1 MDFVERHAGWT
12 AAQSAAAEEI
22 RDRAEGGGLKVVRLV
37 FADQHGL
44 LRGKTVTASEMP
56 TVLRE
61 GTGIASS
68 LLAKDTSGR
77 TVFPLFTK
85 ETPLGLPELRGAADM
100 VMVPDPLTFRMLPWS
115 PGTGWLLCDLRFTS
129 GAPVPL
135 CTRGLLRSVLE
146 QTGGLTYRTGLEVEF
161 HLFRLDDPRLGPA
174 DLGQPGA
181 APEVGM
187 LNHGYQYLS
196 ELRYDELDPMLD
208 VLRGTLEE
216 LGLPLRT
223 LEVEFGPSQV
233 ELTLRPADG
242 LGTADAMVLLRSA
255 VKQVAARHGH
265 HATFMCRPHLP
276 GVFSSGWHLHQSVL
290 RDGVGIFAPE
300 PGTGAGTEAE
310 AGAAASGPGLSP
322 YGTAFLGGLLRHARA
337 TSAFSTPTL
346 NGFKRFRSLSLA
358 PDRAVWGRD
367 NRGAMVR
374 VLGDGPS
381 STRLEN
387 RIGEP
392 AANPYLYL
400 ASQLAAG
407 LDGVARGLDPGPA
420 ADEPYATRA
429 EPLPRSLG
437 QALDA
442 LEADEALGD
451 RLGKDFVA
459 YYTSVKRAE
468 LARFDQEVTDW
479 EQREYFRVF

>member
-1 MDFVERHAGWT
+1 M
-12 AAQSAAAEEI
+12 
-22 RDRAEGGGLKVVRLV
+22 
-37 FADQHGL
+37 
-44 LRGKTVTASEMP
+44 
-56 TVLRE
+56 
-61 GTGIASS
+61 
-68 LLAKDTSGR
+68 
-77 TVFPLFTK
+77 
-85 ETPLGLPELRGAADM
+85 
-100 VMVPDPLTFRMLPWS
+100 
-115 PGTGWLLCDLRFTS
+115 
-129 GAPVPL
+129 
-135 CTRGLLRSVLE
+135 
-146 QTGGLTYRTGLEVEF
+146 
-161 HLFRLDDPRLGPA
+161 
-174 DLGQPGA
+174 
-181 APEVGM
+181 
-187 LNHGYQYLS
+187 
-196 ELRYDELDPMLD
+196 
-208 VLRGTLEE
+208 
-216 LGLPLRT
+216 
-223 LEVEFGPSQV
+223 
-233 ELTLRPADG
+233 
-242 LGTADAMVLLRSA
+242 
-255 VKQVAARHGH
+255 
-265 HATFMCRPHLP
+265 
-276 GVFSSGWHLHQSVL
+276 
-290 RDGVGIFAPE
+290 GIFAPE
-300 PGTGAGTEAE
+300 PGTGAGSESE
-310 AGAAASGPGLSP
+310 AGATVGGPGLSP

-437 QALDA
+437 QALDV

>member
-1 MDFVERHAGWT
+1 MT
-12 AAQSAAAEEI
+12 
-22 RDRAEGGGLKVVRLV
+22 VVRLV

-44 LRGKTVTASEMP
+44 LRGKTVTMGELP
-56 TVLRE
+56 NVLRD

-135 CTRGLLRSVLE
+135 CTRGLLRSVLD
-146 QTGGLTYRTGLEVEF
+146 QADGLTYRTGLEVEF
-161 HLFRLDDPRLGPA
+161 HLFRLDDPRLGPG
-174 DLGQPGA
+174 DQGQPGA

-196 ELRYDELDPMLD
+196 ELRYDELDPILD
-208 VLRGTLEE
+208 VLRANIEG
-216 LGLPLRT
+216 LGLPLRS

-233 ELTLRPADG
+233 ELTLQPADG

-276 GVFSSGWHLHQSVL
+276 GVFSSGWHLHQSML

-300 PGTGAGTEAE
+300 TGELT
-310 AGAAASGPGLSP
+310 ASGPPLSP

-346 NGFKRFRSLSLA
+346 NGFKRFRSLSL
-358 PDRAVWGRD
+358 
-367 NRGAMVR
+367 GAGPCGVGAR
-374 VLGDGPS
+374 QPWGDG
-381 STRLEN
+381 
-387 RIGEP
+387 
-392 AANPYLYL
+392 
-400 ASQLAAG
+400 AG
-407 LDGVARGLDPGPA
+407 AG
-420 ADEPYATRA
+420 
-429 EPLPRSLG
+429 
-437 QALDA
+437 
-442 LEADEALGD
+442 
-451 RLGKDFVA
+451 
-459 YYTSVKRAE
+459 
-468 LARFDQEVTDW
+468 
-479 EQREYFRVF
+479 

>member
-1 MDFVERHAGWT
+1 MSGMGFIERHGLWSAEQT
-12 AAQSAAAEEI
+12 AAAGEI
-22 RDRAEGGGLKVVRLV
+22 LARAESGGMTAVRVV

-44 LRGKTVTASEMP
+44 LRGKTVTVGELP
-56 TVLRE
+56 NVLRE

-129 GAPVPL
+129 GGPVPL
-135 CTRGLLRSVLE
+135 CTRGLLRSVLD
-146 QTGGLTYRTGLEVEF
+146 QAGGLTYRTGLEVEF
-161 HLFRLDDPRLGPA
+161 HLFRLDDPRLGPG

-208 VLRGTLEE
+208 VLRSNIEG
-216 LGLPLRT
+216 LGLPLRSM
-223 LEVEFGPSQV
+223 EVEFGPSQV
-233 ELTLRPADG
+233 ELTLQPADG

-265 HATFMCRPHLP
+265 HATFMCRPHLT

-290 RDGVGIFAPE
+290 RDGVALFAPE
-300 PGTGAGTEAE
+300 HSGSSE
-310 AGAAASGPGLSP
+310 SGPPLSP
-322 YGTAFLGGLLRHARA
+322 YGTSFLGGLLRHARA

-374 VLGDGPS
+374 VVGDGPS
-381 STRLEN
+381 ATRLEN

-407 LDGVARGLDPGPA
+407 LEGVAGDLDPGPA
-420 ADEPYATRA
+420 ADEPYATQA

-437 QALDA
+437 EALDA
-442 LEADEALGD
+442 LEADQALAD
-451 RLGKDFVA
+451 RLGKDFVS
-459 YYTSVKRAE
+459 YYASIKRAE
-468 LARFDQEVTDW
+468 LARFGQEVTDW

>member
-1 MDFVERHAGWT
+1 MGFIERHGLWSAEQT
-12 AAQSAAAEEI
+12 AAAGEI
-22 RDRAEGGGLKVVRLV
+22 LARAESGGMTAVRVV

-44 LRGKTVTASEMP
+44 LRGKTVTVGELP
-56 TVLRE
+56 NVLRE

-129 GAPVPL
+129 GGPVPL
-135 CTRGLLRSVLE
+135 CTRGLLRSVLD
-146 QTGGLTYRTGLEVEF
+146 QAGGLTYRTGLEVEF
-161 HLFRLDDPRLGPA
+161 HLFRLDDPRLGPG

-208 VLRGTLEE
+208 VLRSNIEG
-216 LGLPLRT
+216 LGLPLRSM
-223 LEVEFGPSQV
+223 EVEFGPSQV
-233 ELTLRPADG
+233 ELTLQPADG

-265 HATFMCRPHLP
+265 HATFMCRPHLT

-290 RDGVGIFAPE
+290 RDGVALFAPE
-300 PGTGAGTEAE
+300 HPGSSE
-310 AGAAASGPGLSP
+310 SGPPLSP

-374 VLGDGPS
+374 VVGDGPS

-407 LDGVARGLDPGPA
+407 LDGVACDLDPGPA

-437 QALDA
+437 EALDA
-442 LEADEALGD
+442 LEADQALAD

-459 YYTSVKRAE
+459 YYASIKRAE
-468 LARFDQEVTDW
+468 LARFGQEVTDW

>member
-1 MDFVERHAGWT
+1 MGFIERHGLWSAEQT
-12 AAQSAAAEEI
+12 AAAGEI
-22 RDRAEGGGLKVVRLV
+22 LARAESGGMTAVRVV

-44 LRGKTVTASEMP
+44 LRGKTVTVGELP
-56 TVLRE
+56 NVLRE

-129 GAPVPL
+129 GGPVPL
-135 CTRGLLRSVLE
+135 CTRGLLRSVLD
-146 QTGGLTYRTGLEVEF
+146 QAGGLTYRTGLEVEF
-161 HLFRLDDPRLGPA
+161 HLFRLDDPRLGPG

-196 ELRYDELDPMLD
+196 ELRYDELDPILD
-208 VLRGTLEE
+208 VLRSNIEG
-216 LGLPLRT
+216 LGLPLRSM
-223 LEVEFGPSQV
+223 EVEFGPSQV
-233 ELTLRPADG
+233 ELTLQPADG
-242 LGTADAMVLLRSA
+242 LDTADAMVLLRSA

-265 HATFMCRPHLP
+265 HATFMCRPHLT

-290 RDGVGIFAPE
+290 RDGVALFAPE
-300 PGTGAGTEAE
+300 PPGSSE
-310 AGAAASGPGLSP
+310 SGPPLSP

-374 VLGDGPS
+374 VVGDGPS
-381 STRLEN
+381 ATRLEN

-407 LDGVARGLDPGPA
+407 LEGVAGDLDPGPA

-437 QALDA
+437 EALDA
-442 LEADEALGD
+442 LEADQALAD

-459 YYTSVKRAE
+459 YYASIKRAE
-468 LARFDQEVTDW
+468 LARFGQEVTDW

>member
-1 MDFVERHAGWT
+1 
-12 AAQSAAAEEI
+12 
-22 RDRAEGGGLKVVRLV
+22 
-37 FADQHGL
+37 
-44 LRGKTVTASEMP
+44 
-56 TVLRE
+56 
-61 GTGIASS
+61 
-68 LLAKDTSGR
+68 
-77 TVFPLFTK
+77 
-85 ETPLGLPELRGAADM
+85 
-100 VMVPDPLTFRMLPWS
+100 
-115 PGTGWLLCDLRFTS
+115 
-129 GAPVPL
+129 
-135 CTRGLLRSVLE
+135 
-146 QTGGLTYRTGLEVEF
+146 
-161 HLFRLDDPRLGPA
+161 
-174 DLGQPGA
+174 
-181 APEVGM
+181 M

-196 ELRYDELDPMLD
+196 ELRYDELDPILD
-208 VLRGTLEE
+208 VLRANIEG
-216 LGLPLRT
+216 LGLPLRS

-233 ELTLRPADG
+233 ELTLQPADG
-242 LGTADAMVLLRSA
+242 LGTADAMVLLRGA

-290 RDGVGIFAPE
+290 RDGAGVFAPE
-300 PGTGAGTEAE
+300 AGNDSA
-310 AGAAASGPGLSP
+310 AGPPLSP

-381 STRLEN
+381 SVRLEN

-407 LDGVARGLDPGPA
+407 LDGVAGGLDPGPA
-420 ADEPYATRA
+420 ADEPYAARA

-437 QALDA
+437 EALDA
-442 LEADEALGD
+442 LEGDEALGE
-451 RLGKDFVA
+451 RLGKDFVS
-459 YYTSVKRAE
+459 YFTGIKRAE
-468 LARFDQEVTDW
+468 ISRFDQEVTDW

>member
-1 MDFVERHAGWT
+1 MGFIERHGLWSAEQT
-12 AAQSAAAEEI
+12 AAAGEI
-22 RDRAEGGGLKVVRLV
+22 LARAESGGMTAVRVV

-44 LRGKTVTASEMP
+44 LRGKTVTVGELP
-56 TVLRE
+56 NVLRE

-129 GAPVPL
+129 GGPVPL
-135 CTRGLLRSVLE
+135 CTRGLLRSVLD
-146 QTGGLTYRTGLEVEF
+146 QAGGLTYRTGLEVEF
-161 HLFRLDDPRLGPA
+161 HLFRLDDPRLGPG

-208 VLRGTLEE
+208 VLRSNIEG
-216 LGLPLRT
+216 LGLPLRSM
-223 LEVEFGPSQV
+223 EVEFGPSQV
-233 ELTLRPADG
+233 ELTLQPADG

-265 HATFMCRPHLP
+265 HATFMCRPHLT

-290 RDGVGIFAPE
+290 RDGVALFAPE
-300 PGTGAGTEAE
+300 HPGSSE
-310 AGAAASGPGLSP
+310 SGPPLSP

-374 VLGDGPS
+374 VVGDSPS
-381 STRLEN
+381 ATRLEN

-407 LDGVARGLDPGPA
+407 LEGVAA
-420 ADEPYATRA
+420 
-429 EPLPRSLG
+429 
-437 QALDA
+437 
-442 LEADEALGD
+442 
-451 RLGKDFVA
+451 
-459 YYTSVKRAE
+459 
-468 LARFDQEVTDW
+468 
-479 EQREYFRVF
+479 

>member
-1 MDFVERHAGWT
+1 VGHEVGFVERHAGWT
-12 AAQSAAAEEI
+12 AEQSAAADEI
-22 RDRAEGGGLKVVRLV
+22 RDRAESGGLNVVRLV

-44 LRGKTVTASEMP
+44 LRGKTVTASEVA
-56 TVLRE
+56 TALRD

-129 GAPVPL
+129 GGPVPL

-146 QTGGLTYRTGLEVEF
+146 QAGGLTYRTGLEVEF
-161 HLFRLDDPRLGPA
+161 HLFRLDDPRLGPG
-174 DLGQPGA
+174 DLGRPGA

-187 LNHGYQYLS
+187 LNHGHQYLS
-196 ELRYDELDPMLD
+196 ELRYDELDPILE
-208 VLRGTLEE
+208 VLRANIEG
-216 LGLPLRT
+216 LGLPLRS

-233 ELTLRPADG
+233 EITLRPADG

-290 RDGVGIFAPE
+290 RDGAGVFAPE
-300 PGTGAGTEAE
+300 PGAPPAN
-310 AGAAASGPGLSP
+310 GPRLSP
-322 YGTAFLGGLLRHARA
+322 YGSAFLGGLLRHARA

-374 VLGDGPS
+374 VLGDSPS

-407 LDGVARGLDPGPA
+407 LDGVAGDLDPGPA
-420 ADEPYATRA
+420 ADEPYTTGA
-429 EPLPRSLG
+429 ELLPRSLRE
-437 QALDA
+437 ALDA
-442 LEADEALGD
+442 LEADRELTD

-468 LARFDQEVTDW
+468 IDRFDQEVTDW